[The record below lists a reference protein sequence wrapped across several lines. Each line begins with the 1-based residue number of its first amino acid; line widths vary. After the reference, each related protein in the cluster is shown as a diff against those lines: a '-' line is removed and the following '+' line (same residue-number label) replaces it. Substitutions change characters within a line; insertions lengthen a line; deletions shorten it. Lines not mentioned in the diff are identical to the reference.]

1 MRIFGGRLAGMPL
14 LSPGPRV
21 RPSMERLRDACARHF
36 ATSLEGARV
45 IDLFAG
51 TGALGLELVSHG
63 AGSCDFIENGD
74 SAMHSLKANVA
85 TFRSRAKKLAE
96 KEAKDSA
103 AAAAAAANAGKTT
116 RHSPQVA
123 SPQVAAEPAVVPITV
138 PNLRIFFRDAIPFS
152 ASLSKGAYDIALCD
166 PPYGSKKLD
175 RILAT
180 WLTVPF
186 ARWLV
191 IEHEPLHPFDHGGTL
206 VYRLRVEDSVLSVL
220 ERPRGPD
227 AAVGS

>member
-1 MRIFGGRLAGMPL
+1 MRVFGGTLAGMPL

-36 ATSLEGARV
+36 GPALDGARV

-51 TGALGLELVSHG
+51 TGALGLELLSQG

-74 SAMHSLKANVA
+74 SAMHALKANVA
-85 TFRSRAKKLAE
+85 TFKSRQKKLGA
-96 KEAKDSA
+96 
-103 AAAAAAANAGKTT
+103 T
-116 RHSPQVA
+116 
-123 SPQVAAEPAVVPITV
+123 
-138 PNLRIFFRDAIPFS
+138 PNIRVFFRDAIPFS
-152 ASLSKGAYDIALCD
+152 AALPAGAYDIALCD

-180 WLTVPF
+180 WLAVPF

-191 IEHEPLHPFDHGGTL
+191 LEHEPLHPFDHAGHL
-206 VYRLRVEDSVLSVL
+206 VHRLRIEDSVLSIL
-220 ERPRGPD
+220 ERAPQAPPQT
-227 AAVGS
+227 

>member
-36 ATSLEGARV
+36 GASLAGTRV

-51 TGALGLELVSHG
+51 TGALGLELVSQG

-85 TFRSRAKKLAE
+85 TFRSRIKKLAE
-96 KEAKDSA
+96 A
-103 AAAAAAANAGKTT
+103 AQRTEGATT
-116 RHSPQVA
+116 PLVL
-123 SPQVAAEPAVVPITV
+123 

-152 ASLSKGAYDIALCD
+152 AALPQGAYDIALCD
-166 PPYGSKKLD
+166 PPYGSKKLE

-180 WLTVPF
+180 WLAVPF

-191 IEHEPLHPFDHGGTL
+191 IEHEPMHPFDHAGTL
-206 VYRLRVEDSVLSVL
+206 VYRLRIEDSMLSVL
-220 ERPRGPD
+220 DRPP
-227 AAVGS
+227 APAPAPT

>member
-96 KEAKDSA
+96 KEAKDRAAEA
-103 AAAAAAANAGKTT
+103 AAAAGAAASAKKVARG
-116 RHSPQVA
+116 SPQV
-123 SPQVAAEPAVVPITV
+123 VAEQPVAPIAV

-152 ASLSKGAYDIALCD
+152 AALSEGAYDIALCD